1 VLANASIE
9 ATRAGE
15 EGRGFGVVAEEVG
28 QLAAKSSLAT
38 KEIEQIVENIQIET
52 SEVVR
57 AMELGTNQVIEG
69 TYLWRGY

>member
-1 VLANASIE
+1 VLAINASIE

-15 EGRGFGVVAEEVG
+15 EGRGFAGWLKKF

-38 KEIEQIVENIQIET
+38 KEIEQIENIQIET

-57 AMELGTNQVIEG
+57 AMNWNEPN
-69 TYLWRGY
+69 